1 MIMLTERQLRILQVI
16 VDDFIETA
24 QPIGSRAISTKQ
36 EVSYSAATIRNDMAE
51 LEQLGLIEKT
61 HTSSGR
67 VPSEKGY
74 RFYVDHLLTPFYL
87 SRQDTSAI
95 RQTFSANMR
104 EMEEVVQQSA
114 ALLSE
119 LTNYTSIILGP
130 EMLETKLKHIQILTL
145 SDFTAVLLL
154 VTDTGHVEHK
164 SFRIPNG
171 MHHSEMERVVN
182 ILNDRLAGVPLMM
195 VPGRLRTEVREL
207 LKQHTENFD
216 TIFAYLRSFIDSEQP
231 LKLYFGGKANILMQ
245 PDFQDINK
253 IRSLYTMIEEEGES
267 LAHLLRGEQNGLH
280 VAIGT
285 ENKLDAMQDCSFVT
299 ASYSAD
305 GVHMGTVALLG
316 PTRMEYSR
324 VLSLMHVLS
333 NKLASAYQD
342 WQK

>member
-1 MIMLTERQLRILQVI
+1 
-16 VDDFIETA
+16 
-24 QPIGSRAISTKQ
+24 
-36 EVSYSAATIRNDMAE
+36 
-51 LEQLGLIEKT
+51 
-61 HTSSGR
+61 
-67 VPSEKGY
+67 
-74 RFYVDHLLTPFYL
+74 
-87 SRQDTSAI
+87 
-95 RQTFSANMR
+95 
-104 EMEEVVQQSA
+104 
-114 ALLSE
+114 
-119 LTNYTSIILGP
+119 
-130 EMLETKLKHIQILTL
+130 
-145 SDFTAVLLL
+145 
-154 VTDTGHVEHK
+154 
-164 SFRIPNG
+164 
-171 MHHSEMERVVN
+171 
-182 ILNDRLAGVPLMM
+182 
-195 VPGRLRTEVREL
+195 
-207 LKQHTENFD
+207 
-216 TIFAYLRSFIDSEQP
+216 
-231 LKLYFGGKANILMQ
+231 LMQ